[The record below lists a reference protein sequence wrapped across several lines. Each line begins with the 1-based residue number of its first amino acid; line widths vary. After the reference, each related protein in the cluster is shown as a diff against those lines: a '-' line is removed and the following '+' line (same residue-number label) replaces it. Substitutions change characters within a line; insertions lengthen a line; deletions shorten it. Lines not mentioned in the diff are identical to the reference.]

1 MEYQPQPAPYAMADI
16 PAYLHRELADISAHA
31 SRGQAKTLEVKNV
44 APAKPRE
51 GMMLVADGT
60 NWNPGSGK
68 GVYCYY
74 GAAWHFL
81 G

>member
-1 MEYQPQPAPYAMADI
+1 MDYSPNAVPTDLKEIPRFLAEELQRLANELYASPARTIEFLD
-16 PAYLHRELADISAHA
+16 
-31 SRGQAKTLEVKNV
+31 V

-51 GMMLVADGT
+51 GMLYGADGT

-74 GAAWHFL
+74 GAAWTKL
-81 G
+81 